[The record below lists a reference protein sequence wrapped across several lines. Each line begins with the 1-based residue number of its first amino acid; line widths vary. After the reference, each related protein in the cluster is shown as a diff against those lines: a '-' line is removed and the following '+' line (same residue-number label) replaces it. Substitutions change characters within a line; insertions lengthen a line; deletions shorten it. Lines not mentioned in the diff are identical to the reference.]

1 MLFAAVNNGM
11 ANGCAPA
18 WGATEIFQCVFT
30 DSVFQS
36 TLPRGERH
44 VHLAAQMRIINISIH
59 APAWGATAK
68 EAKVKENRLF
78 IFV

>member
-1 MLFAAVNNGM
+1 MCSRVGSDN
-11 ANGCAPA
+11 CY
-18 WGATEIFQCVFT
+18 
-30 DSVFQS
+30 S
-36 TLPRGERH
+36 H
-44 VHLAAQMRIINISIH
+44 RITHFGISIH